1 MGVTCACSLFQ
12 IIKHISTGLYV
23 YELSNIHM
31 STKKSEETEN
41 NDIIFG
47 WTGKNDKRMMWYF
60 SVSHVFLEI

>member
-47 WTGKNDKRMMWYF
+47 WTGKNDKRMM
-60 SVSHVFLEI
+60 